1 MTFPGDHCPALSVQ
15 CELWRADLP
24 AEYVCLSHLYGNT
37 HPEQITVSD
46 QNLWNHLDVAREKYF
61 GQTFWIDAVGIN
73 QADDDEKGHQ
83 VGLTGRIYTRA

>member
-1 MTFPGDHCPALSVQ
+1 MSA
-15 CELWRADLP
+15 
-24 AEYVCLSHLYGNT
+24 SHISTATLTLNRSSWST
-37 HPEQITVSD
+37 AVSTVSD